1 MSLSTTAIKPDSPL
15 KNPASNDTLS
25 TYTMQEL
32 MICAASRELI
42 DGEVVFVGI
51 GLPNVACN
59 LAKRTHARNLTMIYE
74 SGAIGTFPE
83 RLPLSIGDPALVTS
97 SLSICSLN
105 DVFNLYLQGGR
116 IDVGFLGGAQVDRY
130 GNINST
136 IIGDDYHHPKVR
148 LPGSGGACEIAAHA
162 KRLMIVLPQ
171 TKRSF
176 PETVDFMTSPGFLG
190 GKGER
195 EKAGLKGQGPQVV
208 ITDKGLYRPCPETQ
222 ELMLVSLHPGVT
234 LYDVQ
239 ETLGWTVKVSQTAS
253 ETKPPSAEELT
264 VLREQL
270 GFHQSKT

>member
-1 MSLSTTAIKPDSPL
+1 MSLSTTAIKPQSAT
-15 KNPASNDTLS
+15 NIPASS
-25 TYTMQEL
+25 YSMQEL
-32 MICAASRELI
+32 MICAASRELT
-42 DGEVVFVGI
+42 DGEAVFVGI

-59 LAKRTHARNLTMIYE
+59 LAKRTHARNLTLIYE

-83 RLPLSIGDPALVTS
+83 RLPLSIGDPALVAS
-97 SLSICSLN
+97 SQSICSLN

-136 IIGDDYHHPKVR
+136 IIGEDYHHPKVR

-176 PETVDFMTSPGFLG
+176 PKKVDFMTSPGFLDG
-190 GKGER
+190 YGAR

-208 ITDKGLYRPCPETQ
+208 ITDKGLYRPCPKTQ
-222 ELMLVSLHPGVT
+222 ELMLVALHPGVT
-234 LYDVQ
+234 LEEVQ
-239 ETLGWTVKVSQTAS
+239 ETLGWTIKVAEDLQ
-253 ETKPPSAEELT
+253 ETQPPTSDELV

-270 GFHQSKT
+270 GFGQKSKGVG